1 MDGFAQGAFCVFIGE
16 GHPEG
21 VTDPSALGLSGV
33 LVVHLPAFRQRH
45 GLIPQVGVNDLRD
58 GDGFERGR
66 VPDDLHGRAQGIVDD
81 EFFLNLHEASV
92 TVAPPAYTGAMLDR
106 DSQTLVISRPAV
118 LLVTAVSVGLLTLSY
133 VLGVQVGKQ
142 SAALRQPLSRGA
154 GEDLQAMPAPLS
166 DQLKNLQGLE
176 QENAQKPNEAPNPAT
191 TTPAST
197 TDAAKPS
204 DAGAAAPDKESD
216 KSDTK
221 SEAKKPD
228 AKADAKAKSDAKAKP
243 EPARKEA
250 SKKPEPTKADHGKGD
265 RWTAQLVSTTDAA
278 EANRVAN
285 KAKAAGYSAT
295 VVKEKG
301 TIKVRLAK
309 PTARADMDAAITKL
323 KAKGIH
329 AFAVKAD

>member
-1 MDGFAQGAFCVFIGE
+1 M
-16 GHPEG
+16 P
-21 VTDPSALGLSGV
+21 
-33 LVVHLPAFRQRH
+33 
-45 GLIPQVGVNDLRD
+45 
-58 GDGFERGR
+58 
-66 VPDDLHGRAQGIVDD
+66 
-81 EFFLNLHEASV
+81 
-92 TVAPPAYTGAMLDR
+92 DR

-118 LLVTAVSVGLLTLSY
+118 LLVTAVSVGLLTLCY

-154 GEDLQAMPAPLS
+154 GEDLQALPSPLS
-166 DQLKNLQGLE
+166 AQLKNLQGLE
-176 QENAQKPNEAPNPAT
+176 QENAQKPNPAPSAAAT
-191 TTPAST
+191 TPESANE
-197 TDAAKPS
+197 AAKPAEAS
-204 DAGAAAPDKESD
+204 AAAPDKEA
-216 KSDTK
+216 
-221 SEAKKPD
+221 EKPD
-228 AKADAKAKSDAKAKP
+228 AKADAKAKA

-250 SKKPEPTKADHGKGD
+250 SKKPEPAKAEHGKGD

-309 PTARADMDAAITKL
+309 PAARSDMDAAIAKL

>member
-1 MDGFAQGAFCVFIGE
+1 M
-16 GHPEG
+16 P
-21 VTDPSALGLSGV
+21 
-33 LVVHLPAFRQRH
+33 
-45 GLIPQVGVNDLRD
+45 N
-58 GDGFERGR
+58 
-66 VPDDLHGRAQGIVDD
+66 
-81 EFFLNLHEASV
+81 
-92 TVAPPAYTGAMLDR
+92 R

-118 LLVTAVSVGLLTLSY
+118 LLVTAVSVGLLTLCY

-154 GEDLQAMPAPLS
+154 GEDLQALPSPLS
-166 DQLKNLQGLE
+166 AQLKNLQGLE
-176 QENAQKPNEAPNPAT
+176 QESAPKPNQTPSAAA
-191 TTPAST
+191 TTPAS
-197 TDAAKPS
+197 DAGKPS
-204 DAGAAAPDKESD
+204 ETSAEAPDREAG
-216 KSDTK
+216 KSD
-221 SEAKKPD
+221 
-228 AKADAKAKSDAKAKP
+228 AKSDGKAKP
-243 EPARKEA
+243 EPAHKEA
-250 SKKPEPTKADHGKGD
+250 SKKPEPAKADHGKGD

-309 PTARADMDAAITKL
+309 PAARSDMDAAIAKL